1 MFIGA
6 KHHTALHPT
15 GYWTGDDVHTQ
26 LDHAITIFE
35 ITHPGKQG
43 VFVFD
48 NSTGHSKMP
57 ADALLAQGLRKGP
70 CAKLVG
76 KQCETTWVDSGG
88 TSHTQSF
95 LFAAGDTLLFEAKGV
110 RANPLGPDG
119 AVRFRVDD
127 VVESVKPGAGDKKY
141 KPGVVVVSREEDN
154 TYTLRFPSDDVVSG
168 VSVASMQVPV
178 ATYKKGPVPA
188 ALVGHSKGMQQIL
201 LERGVI
207 AETSK
212 LNGKCGTADRKKRK
226 AAKQAVGIGK
236 GESIDVPVHVGWAD
250 QVPCCLEFLLSEQAD
265 FKEQQN
271 AIQELVLSRGHFCI
285 FLPKFHPELNFIER
299 YWSRV
304 KWYAR
309 QFSDGTIKGLKAQAD
324 VAMTMSSETCDLALM
339 RRYSRTAWRWVDA
352 YHRGLDGVLAN
363 YAVRKSKSHRCVTD
377 KVDREVNQL
386 AVERKEEA
394 AARAAAAD
402 HSPPPVLAALA
413 DMTTAGALY
422 DCDEE

>member
-1 MFIGA
+1 
-6 KHHTALHPT
+6 
-15 GYWTGDDVHTQ
+15 
-26 LDHAITIFE
+26 
-35 ITHPGKQG
+35 
-43 VFVFD
+43 
-48 NSTGHSKMP
+48 
-57 ADALLAQGLRKGP
+57 
-70 CAKLVG
+70 
-76 KQCETTWVDSGG
+76 
-88 TSHTQSF
+88 
-95 LFAAGDTLLFEAKGV
+95 
-110 RANPLGPDG
+110 
-119 AVRFRVDD
+119 
-127 VVESVKPGAGDKKY
+127 
-141 KPGVVVVSREEDN
+141 
-154 TYTLRFPSDDVVSG
+154 
-168 VSVASMQVPV
+168 
-178 ATYKKGPVPA
+178 
-188 ALVGHSKGMQQIL
+188 MQQIL

-352 YHRGLDGVLAN
+352 YHRGLGGVLAN
-363 YAVRKSKSHRCVTD
+363 YAVRKSKSHQCVTD
-377 KVDREVNQL
+377 KLDREVNQL

-422 DCDEE
+422 DCDEECGQVSN